1 MKNKLLNLALV
12 ASLISTVLFGSFAMD
27 IHAVDT
33 AYEKIVSVDVEPN
46 EEIIE
51 TENVGDILN
60 TIEVRTPEELAAEFE
75 KEKRAAEEKARIEA
89 EKKAKKEAEERA
101 RANMPIEERIRLA
114 CEKYGVPFDVTLAIA
129 RLETGWFKSHA
140 YIYKNNPGGLS
151 INEVP
156 MAFDTIDEGVDAFVR
171 NLANNYFAIGL
182 TTPETI
188 GQKYCPRNPEWAS
201 LVSELMAYGY

>member
-12 ASLISTVLFGSFAMD
+12 ASLISTVLFGYSIQD
-27 IHAVDT
+27 INAKYVVDDIT
-33 AYEKIVSVDVEPN
+33 LQN
-46 EEIIE
+46 EIIE

-75 KEKRAAEEKARIEA
+75 KEKQAAEEKARIEA

-114 CEKYGVPFDVTLAIA
+114 CEKYCVPFDVTLAIA

>member
-33 AYEKIVSVDVEPN
+33 TFEKTVSVDLDPN
-46 EEIIE
+46 GEITE
-51 TENVGDILN
+51 TKNFGDILN
-60 TIEVRTPEELAAEFE
+60 TIKVQTPEELAAEF
-75 KEKRAAEEKARIEA
+75 KREIQKAEEKARLE
-89 EKKAKKEAEERA
+89 EERKARKEAEERA

-114 CEKYGVPFDVTLAIA
+114 CEKYDVPFDVVLAIA

-156 MAFDTIDEGVDAFVR
+156 MAFDTIDEGVDAFVS

-182 TTPETI
+182 TTPELI

-201 LVSELMAYGY
+201 LVSELMTYGY